1 MKFLAC
7 SKLSDHRYKTS
18 EGYLVCVDSILS
30 RTGAQS
36 YTRDELFHDGC
47 KDEVNVDRSPDEVF
61 SDKTLA
67 SFENKPLT
75 IEHPDEDVNSTNHNK
90 YAVGFIRD
98 IKRGKDGAD
107 DVMLGTIVVTDA
119 EAIELIETGKLKEL
133 SCGYDC
139 DIEDEDNPQQ
149 RNIRGN
155 HVALCEHGRAG
166 IARIVDSVKDAKFE
180 VCYIDDGDVCI
191 AIEAK
196 DENDARQ
203 KFRRRY
209 GMYYIKHIRKVKDG
223 VKDMK
228 VSHDNI
234 REQPVFV
241 MQSDADKNLF
251 FYIGKTHAMKEGEYT
266 YAQYDMEGMTP
277 DELRKELEAN
287 GWHKVARGPA
297 PFIDEDPY
305 EESTKGLKKAEKNL
319 HDKMICNA
327 ETNCKDVDES
337 IVYKGIK
344 IDVHKGLYGQSVIVH
359 APKGNFKYLSI
370 ETAKRDIDKKD
381 KELFDS
387 MKDAK
392 TEYIFNYQDTYH
404 RTRDKMRVKA
414 NNLDEAIHKFA
425 DTIAMAGIGTANIY
439 VVSVSP
445 NDGFI
450 RAYGKLSDMLK
461 QSWVRDCNMKDS
473 VKKVHS
479 IIRVISKIHDAKETK
494 LSFTAMADF
503 KDIDMSNSLMNK
515 LASSGIDYAR
525 PTVSNN
531 KYSIVIIG
539 DDEDVHRAKILI
551 ENLGFFSKWN

>member
-107 DVMLGTIVVTDA
+107 DVMLGTIVVTD
-119 EAIELIETGKLKEL
+119 EDAIDMIESGKLKEL

-139 DIEDEDNPQQ
+139 DIEDVEHPCQ

-166 IARIVDSVKDAKFE
+166 IARIVDSVKDVDPYKEATNNLRKE
-180 VCYIDDGDVCI
+180 SNNMNYVVGYVDKSSDKAMYITVEASSKEE
-191 AIEAK
+191 AI
-196 DENDARQ
+196 N
-203 KFRRRY
+203 
-209 GMYYIKHIRKVKDG
+209 KVKKLYRPYRIFETREVKDMIDCDN

-228 VSHDNI
+228 VSHDNF
-234 REQPVFV
+234 RERPVFIL
-241 MQSDADKNLF
+241 QSDVDKNLF
-251 FYIGKTHAMKEGEYT
+251 FYIGETHAMKEGEYT
-266 YAQYDMEGMTP
+266 YTQYDMEGMTP
-277 DELRKELEAN
+277 NELRKELEAN
-287 GWHKVARGPA
+287 GWHKVTRGPA

-305 EESTKGLKKAEKNL
+305 KESTRGREEAEKKL
-319 HDKMICNA
+319 HDEMIYNR
-327 ETNCKDVDES
+327 DRS
-337 IVYKGIK
+337 I
-344 IDVHKGLYGQSVIVH
+344 
-359 APKGNFKYLSI
+359 
-370 ETAKRDIDKKD
+370 
-381 KELFDS
+381 
-387 MKDAK
+387 KDAK
-392 TEYIFNYQDTYH
+392 TEYVFNYQDTYH
-404 RTRDKMRVKA
+404 RTRDKIRVDA
-414 NNLDEAIHKFA
+414 DNLDEAIHKFG
-425 DTIAMAGIGTANIY
+425 DLIAMAGIGTANAY
-439 VVSVSP
+439 VISVSP
-445 NDGFI
+445 NDGFM

-461 QSWVRDCNMKDS
+461 QSWVRDRSTKDS

-479 IIRVISKIHDAKETK
+479 IIRIISKVHDAKETT
-494 LSFTAMADF
+494 LSFTAMPDF
-503 KDIDMSNSLMNK
+503 KDINMSNSLTNK
-515 LASSGIDYAR
+515 LASSGIEYAR
-525 PTVSNN
+525 PTVSND

-551 ENLGFFSKWN
+551 ENIGFFSKWN